1 MLLVIKTL
9 MMITMMLKKWLAL
22 EKQVVRKTS
31 LGSRSRTVQVVQHEY
46 QTTSLFVNVLFEFD
60 IKNSVK

>member
-9 MMITMMLKKWLAL
+9 MMITIMPKNWVGL
-22 EKQVVRKTS
+22 EKQVGLKTS

-46 QTTSLFVNVLFEFD
+46 HTISLFVHVLFEFD
-60 IKNSVK
+60 ISQD